1 MFYVKPSKNFK
12 KGDNMD
18 TVRAMEY
25 ICDINN
31 VYLSFIPVT
40 DTTKREIK
48 EALYLA
54 LGALK
59 TINDMET
66 KGE

>member
-1 MFYVKPSKNFK
+1 MS
-12 KGDNMD
+12 
-18 TVRAMEY
+18 TETAMEY

-31 VYLSFIPVT
+31 VYLQFIPVT
-40 DTTKREIK
+40 ETTRKEIK

-59 TINDMET
+59 TIDDMKT

>member
-1 MFYVKPSKNFK
+1 MEIE
-12 KGDNMD
+12 
-18 TVRAMEY
+18 RAMEY
-25 ICDINN
+25 ICDLNN
-31 VYLSFIPVT
+31 VYISFIPVT

>member
-1 MFYVKPSKNFK
+1 ME
-12 KGDNMD
+12 
-18 TVRAMEY
+18 TERAMEY

-59 TINDMET
+59 TIEDMKM

>member
-1 MFYVKPSKNFK
+1 
-12 KGDNMD
+12 MD
-18 TVRAMEY
+18 TERAMEY

-31 VYLSFIPVT
+31 GYLSFIPVT
-40 DTTKREIK
+40 DTTKKEIK

-59 TINDMET
+59 TISDMEL

>member
-1 MFYVKPSKNFK
+1 
-12 KGDNMD
+12 MD
-18 TVRAMEY
+18 TERAMEY

-59 TINDMET
+59 TIHDMET

>member
-1 MFYVKPSKNFK
+1 MEI
-12 KGDNMD
+12 
-18 TVRAMEY
+18 VRAMEY
-25 ICDINN
+25 ISDLKN

-40 DTTKREIK
+40 ETTRNEIK
-48 EALYLA
+48 LALSLA

-59 TINDMET
+59 TIEDMKT